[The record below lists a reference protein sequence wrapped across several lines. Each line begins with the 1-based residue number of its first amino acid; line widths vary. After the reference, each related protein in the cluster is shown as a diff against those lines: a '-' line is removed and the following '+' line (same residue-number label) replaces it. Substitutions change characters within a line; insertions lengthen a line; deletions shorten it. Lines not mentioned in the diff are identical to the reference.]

1 MIVEFDKS
9 FNKSIT
15 RLKDKSI
22 AQKLEKLIEILESLD
37 SVSKA
42 PNSKKLTGF
51 QTYYRIRIGDYR
63 VGIEKIN
70 DKTLRLITVAHR
82 KEIYKIFP

>member
-9 FNKSIT
+9 FNKSII
-15 RLKDKSI
+15 RLKDISV
-22 AQKLEKLIEILESLD
+22 AQKLEKLIETLESVD
-37 SVSKA
+37 SISKV

-51 QTYYRIRIGDYR
+51 QVYYRVRIGDYR

-70 DKTLRLITVAHR
+70 DKTIRLITVAHR
-82 KEIYKIFP
+82 KDIYKIFP